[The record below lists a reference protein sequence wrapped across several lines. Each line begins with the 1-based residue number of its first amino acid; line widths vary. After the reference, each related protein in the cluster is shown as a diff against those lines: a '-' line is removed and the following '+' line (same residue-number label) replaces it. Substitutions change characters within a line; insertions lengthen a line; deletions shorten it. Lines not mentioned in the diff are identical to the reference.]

1 MNTLF
6 IWWVK
11 CKLNG
16 WIKAW
21 KYVRGRHLQQ
31 KRHYW
36 TFSEERPSIDHLI
49 LSSLSIQ
56 FGTYQF
62 KRSLYFRCKVFCIC
76 SKYLNKLLEK
86 CPNFSA
92 RISTV
97 TKKNLEV
104 EGRQA
109 KFPDL
114 IFASLWR
121 NGGLQ
126 STTTGLG
133 NLQRSFANNRN

>member
-1 MNTLF
+1 MLLFLKFKSCCNHEMLSHQKKFSMKIDLNTLF

-36 TFSEERPSIDHLI
+36 TFSEERPKVDRLI

-56 FGTYQF
+56 FGTDQF
-62 KRSLYFRCKVFCIC
+62 KRSLSFRCKVFCIC

-97 TKKNLEV
+97 TKKTQF
-104 EGRQA
+104 GSR
-109 KFPDL
+109 
-114 IFASLWR
+114 
-121 NGGLQ
+121 
-126 STTTGLG
+126 
-133 NLQRSFANNRN
+133 